1 MMLLFCSVKN
11 SINGNSENFNIIK
24 NKEKANKFILKR
36 ELKIKFNNI
45 LLSIVNII
53 SCSKV
58 IFCKS
63 KIDCINI
70 IF

>member
-53 SCSKV
+53 SRSKV
-58 IFCKS
+58 IFL
-63 KIDCINI
+63 
-70 IF
+70 